1 MYEELE
7 TSFEN
12 HWASNMELEIIVM
25 GYPWCSSS
33 YFYLQKK
40 KEKATVFSLIPR
52 KFQDGPLIVRIIH
65 EKQKK
70 LSREFYSNCTFW
82 TIVAKVA

>member
-40 KEKATVFSLIPR
+40 RKGYCLFADSTEIPR
-52 KFQDGPLIVRIIH
+52 WTINRSYY
-65 EKQKK
+65 
-70 LSREFYSNCTFW
+70 SRETKKIKSRILFELHVLNDRG
-82 TIVAKVA
+82 

>member
-40 KEKATVFSLIPR
+40 KKSYYLSADSTEIPR
-52 KFQDGPLIVRIIH
+52 WTINRSYY
-65 EKQKK
+65 
-70 LSREFYSNCTFW
+70 SRETKKIKSRILFELHVLNDRG
-82 TIVAKVA
+82 

>member
-12 HWASNMELEIIVM
+12 HWASNMELEIVIIVT
-25 GYPWCSSS
+25 GYPWCSGS

-40 KEKATVFSLIPR
+40 ATTIFPLIPR

-65 EKQKK
+65 EKQKNEIENSIRIARFEWSWLK
-70 LSREFYSNCTFW
+70 
-82 TIVAKVA
+82 